1 MLLQNFIMNISKK
14 QIEDALSEVKVPEGD
29 KSIWGSGIVKNIQ
42 IFGTEVVLD
51 LEINNPTLQYKKRI
65 EVDCLK
71 IIHNKVY
78 KKAIIKVNFSVI
90 QQEEKT
96 NII

>member
-1 MLLQNFIMNISKK
+1 MNISKK